1 MAGDLGVVHLV
12 RRANG
17 LEALDAFLASYRRHP
32 AGMPHELILVLKG
45 FDGDERSI
53 ATHRSLAE
61 DLDARWLSVPDD
73 GFDLGSYR
81 RAALQLTHR
90 RLLFLNSFS
99 VILADGWLELL
110 SAAASRPH
118 VGAVAATG
126 SWGSQGSHLRYG
138 LGLGGPYASVF
149 EGRAATQR
157 VFAELAAAPESSA
170 TAEKRRR
177 PVRTALEVGTS
188 MLRQAS
194 GFASFPSP
202 HLRTNGLL
210 IERETWLGIC
220 PRMPRDKLAAH
231 LLESGRRGLT
241 ARLRARGLH
250 TLVVGRDGGAERS
263 ERWPQTRTFWQGEQ
277 ENLLIGDNQ
286 TRAYQLGDAHRRG
299 VLSGYAWGPSA
310 EPAEP
315 VGGTPA

>member
-1 MAGDLGVVHLV
+1 MRGELAVVHLV
-12 RRANG
+12 RRSNG
-17 LEALDAFLASYRRHP
+17 VEPFAAFLGSYRRHP
-32 AGMPHELILVLKG
+32 AGAPHELVLVLKG
-45 FDGDERSI
+45 FDDGEGASD
-53 ATHRSLAE
+53 AHRRLAQ
-61 DLDARWLSVPDD
+61 DLDVRWVSVPDD

-81 RAALQLTHR
+81 RAALELTHR

-99 VILADGWLELL
+99 MILADGWLELL
-110 SAAASRPH
+110 SAAASRPR

-149 EGRAATQR
+149 EDRADTQR
-157 VFAELAAAPESSA
+157 VFVELAAAPEPSASSE
-170 TAEKRRR
+170 TRRR
-177 PVRTALEVGTS
+177 PVRTALEIGTS
-188 MLRQAS
+188 TLRQAS
-194 GFASFPSP
+194 GFGSFPSP

-231 LLESGRRGLT
+231 LLESGRRGIT

-250 TLVVGRDGGAERS
+250 TLVVGRDGSAERS

-286 TRAYQLGDAHRRG
+286 TRAYALGDAHRRR

-315 VGGTPA
+315 VVGVAA